1 MRKTFLA
8 ALCGAVLSAGL
19 AAPVFA
25 GDRLDNIVGTNTLRV
40 GTPGDYWP
48 FSLKKDGQFVGHDIE
63 LVEEIAAVFGLEV
76 EFVQTSWKTMAD
88 DLGNNKFD
96 VVVGGIS
103 LPPACFLF

>member
-8 ALCGAVLSAGL
+8 ALCGAVVSAGL

-48 FSLKKDGQFVGHDIE
+48 FSLKKDG
-63 LVEEIAAVFGLEV
+63 
-76 EFVQTSWKTMAD
+76 
-88 DLGNNKFD
+88 
-96 VVVGGIS
+96 
-103 LPPACFLF
+103 

>member
-40 GTPGDYWP
+40 GTPRGLLAV
-48 FSLKKDGQFVGHDIE
+48 F
-63 LVEEIAAVFGLEV
+63 VEEGRTVR
-76 EFVQTSWKTMAD
+76 W
-88 DLGNNKFD
+88 
-96 VVVGGIS
+96 
-103 LPPACFLF
+103 PRH